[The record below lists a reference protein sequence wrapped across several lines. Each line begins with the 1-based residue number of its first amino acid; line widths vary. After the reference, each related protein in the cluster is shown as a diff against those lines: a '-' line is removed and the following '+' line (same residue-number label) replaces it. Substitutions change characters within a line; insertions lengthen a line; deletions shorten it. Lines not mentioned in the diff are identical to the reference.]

1 MVNQKVE
8 SMKENI
14 KKVLLLGSGALK
26 IGEAGEFDYSGSQAL
41 KALKEEGIETIL
53 INPNIATVQ
62 TSEGVADQ
70 IYFLPVTPY
79 FVEKVIQKEKP
90 EGIMLAF
97 GGQTALNCGV
107 ALYKE
112 GILEKYNVKVLG
124 TPVQAIMDTE
134 DRELFVHK
142 LNEINVKT
150 IKSEAVE
157 NVEDARRAA
166 KELGYPVIVRAAYA
180 LGGLGSG
187 FCDNEQQLDVLVE
200 KAFSF
205 SPQVLVEKSLRGWKE
220 VEYEVVRDRFD
231 NCITVCNMEN
241 FDPLG
246 IHTGES
252 IVIAPS
258 QTLTNKEYH
267 KLREL
272 AIRIIRHIGIVGE
285 CNVQYAFDPESEDY
299 RVIEVNARLSR
310 SSALASKATGY
321 PLAFVAAKLGLGYG
335 LFDLKNSVTKT
346 TSAFFE
352 PALDYVVCKIPR
364 WDLGKFHGVDK
375 ELGSS
380 MKSVGEVM
388 AIGRTFEEAI
398 QKGLR
403 MIGQGMHGFV
413 ENKELVIPDIDKALR
428 EPTDKRI
435 FVISKAFRAGY
446 TIDQVHE
453 LTKID
458 KWFLQKLM
466 NIMKTSEELRK
477 WKVENGELK
486 MVTDIPHGNSQLSTF
501 NSQLRKAKVQGFSDF
516 QIARAIG
523 YEGDMEDGILYIRK
537 HRKEAGILPVVKQID
552 TLAAEYP
559 AQTNYLYLTYSGVA
573 NDVRYL
579 GDHKSIVVLGSGAY
593 RIGSSV
599 EFDWCGVQAL
609 NTIRK
614 EGWRSVMINYNPE
627 TVSTDYDMCDRLYFD
642 ELTFERVMDILELE
656 NPHGV
661 IVSTG
666 GQIPNNLAL
675 RLDAQKINILGTSAK
690 SIDNAEDR
698 EKFSAMLDRIGVD
711 QPRWRELT
719 SMDDIQEFVEE
730 VGFPVL
736 VRPSYVLSGA
746 AMNVCSNQEELERFL
761 KLAANVS
768 KKHPVVVSQ
777 FIEHAKEVEM
787 DAVAQ
792 NGEIVAYAISE
803 HIEFAGVHS
812 GDATI
817 QFPPQKLYVE
827 TVRRIKRISREIA
840 KALNISGPFNIQY
853 LAKDNDIKVIE
864 CNLRASRSFPF
875 VSKVLKIN
883 FIELAT
889 KVMLGLPVE
898 KPEKNLFELDY
909 VGIKASQF
917 SFNRLQKADPVL
929 GVDMASTGEVGCIGM
944 DTSCAVLKA
953 MLSVGY
959 RIPKKNILLS
969 TGTMKQKADMMDA
982 ARMLVNKGYKLFATG
997 GTHKTLAEN
1006 GIEST
1011 HVYWPSEEGH
1021 PQALEMLH
1029 RKEIDMV
1036 VNIPKNLTAGELSNG
1051 YKIRRA
1057 AIDLNIPLITNARLA
1072 SAFINAFCTMSVDDI
1087 AIKSWAEYK

>member
-1 MVNQKVE
+1 
-8 SMKENI
+8 MKDENI

-41 KALKEEGIETIL
+41 KALREEGIETVL

-70 IYFLPVTPY
+70 IYFLPVQPY
-79 FVEKVIQKEKP
+79 FVEEVIKKERP
-90 EGIMLAF
+90 DGILLSF

-107 ALYKE
+107 ELYRQ

-134 DRELFVHK
+134 DRELFVEK
-142 LNEINVKT
+142 LDEINVKT
-150 IKSEAVE
+150 IKSEACE
-157 NVEDARRAA
+157 NIEQTRKAA
-166 KELGYPVIVRAAYA
+166 AELGYPVIIRAAYA

-187 FCDNEQQLDVLVE
+187 FADNEEELDKIAE

-205 SPQVLVEKSLRGWKE
+205 SPQVLVEKSLKGWKE
-220 VEYEVVRDRFD
+220 IEYEVVRDRYD

-258 QTLTNKEYH
+258 QTLTNSEYH
-267 KLREL
+267 KLRAL
-272 AIRIIRHIGIVGE
+272 AIKIIRHIGIVGE
-285 CNVQYAFDPESEDY
+285 CNVQYAFDPQSEDY

-321 PLAFVAAKLGLGYG
+321 PLAFVAAKLGMGYG
-335 LFDLKNSVTKT
+335 LFELKNSVTKT

-364 WDLGKFHGVDK
+364 WDLSKFRGVDK

-388 AIGRTFEEAI
+388 AIGRNFEEAI

-413 ENKELVIPDIDKALR
+413 ENKELEIEDIDAALR
-428 EPTDKRI
+428 EPTDKRV
-435 FVISKAFRAGY
+435 FVISKAMHKGY
-446 TIDQVHE
+446 TVDQIHE

-458 KWFLQKLM
+458 KWFLEKLKHIIDIDEAM
-466 NIMKTSEELRK
+466 KKCNINTLDKEL
-477 WKVENGELK
+477 
-486 MVTDIPHGNSQLSTF
+486 
-501 NSQLRKAKVQGFSDF
+501 LRTAKVYGFTDF
-516 QIARAIG
+516 QIARAVG
-523 YEGDMEDGILYIRK
+523 LENELKSMRK
-537 HRKEAGILPVVKQID
+537 ASLVVRSRRKNYGILPVVKQID

-559 AQTNYLYLTYSGVA
+559 AQTNYLYVTYAGVKSDITFE
-573 NDVRYL
+573 NDKR
-579 GDHKSIVVLGSGAY
+579 SIVVLGSGAY

-614 EGWRSVMINYNPE
+614 EGYRSVMINYNPE

-642 ELTFERVMDILELE
+642 ELTFERVMDIIDLET
-656 NPHGV
+656 PHGV

-666 GQIPNNLAL
+666 GQIPNNLAML
-675 RLDAQKINILGTSAK
+675 LDEQHVPILGTKAQD
-690 SIDNAEDR
+690 IDNAEDR
-698 EKFSAMLDRIGVD
+698 AKFSQMLTNNGIN
-711 QPRWRELT
+711 QPEWSALT
-719 SMDDIQEFVEE
+719 SMEDIDRFIER

-746 AMNVCSNQEELERFL
+746 AMNVCSNEDELKRFL
-761 KLAANVS
+761 QLAANVS
-768 KKHPVVVSQ
+768 EDHPVVVSK
-777 FIEHAKEVEM
+777 FIEHAKEIEM
-787 DAVAQ
+787 DAVAK
-792 NGEIVAYAISE
+792 NGEVIAYAISE

-827 TVRRIKRISREIA
+827 TVRRCKRVGRQIA
-840 KALNISGPFNIQY
+840 KELHINGPFNIQFM
-853 LAKDNDIKVIE
+853 ARDNDILVIE

-883 FIELAT
+883 LIELAT
-889 KVMLGLPVE
+889 RVMLGLPVE
-898 KPEKNLFELDY
+898 KPSKNLFDLDY

-929 GVDMASTGEVGCIGM
+929 GVDMSSTGEVGCLGD
-944 DTSCAVLKA
+944 DTNTALLKS
-953 MLSVGY
+953 MLSVGH

-969 TGTMKQKADMMDA
+969 TGGAKQKVAMLDA
-982 ARMLVNKGYKLFATG
+982 AKMLLENGYKLYATG
-997 GTHKTLAEN
+997 GTSKFLTEN
-1006 GIEST
+1006 GIENT
-1011 HVYWPSEEGH
+1011 HVLWPSEEGEE
-1021 PQALEMLH
+1021 PKALDLLH
-1029 RKEIDMV
+1029 NHTIDMV
-1036 VNIPKNLTAGELSNG
+1036 VNIPKNLTSSELTNG

-1057 AIDLNIPLITNARLA
+1057 AIDLNVPLITNARLA
-1072 SAFINAFCTMSVDDI
+1072 SAFIYAFCTTKIEDI
-1087 AIKSWAEYK
+1087 DIKAWGEY

>member
-1 MVNQKVE
+1 
-8 SMKENI
+8 MKDPNI

-41 KALKEEGIETIL
+41 KALREEGIETVL

-70 IYFLPVTPY
+70 IYFLPVQPY
-79 FVEKVIQKEKP
+79 FVERVIEKERP
-90 EGIMLAF
+90 DGILLSF

-107 ALYKE
+107 ELYE
-112 GILEKYNVKVLG
+112 SGVLEKYSVKVLG
-124 TPVQAIMDTE
+124 TPVKAIMDTE
-134 DRELFVHK
+134 DRERFVEK
-142 LNEINVKT
+142 LDEIEVKT
-150 IKSEAVE
+150 IKSEAC
-157 NVEDARRAA
+157 EDMNQAVKAA
-166 KELGYPVIVRAAYA
+166 NALGYPVIVRAAYA

-187 FCDNEQQLDVLVE
+187 FADNDEELKKICE

-205 SPQVLVEKSLRGWKE
+205 SPQVLVEKSLKGWKE
-220 VEYEVVRDRFD
+220 IEYEVVRDQYD

-258 QTLTNKEYH
+258 QTLTNAEYH

-272 AIRIIRHIGIVGE
+272 SIKIVRHIGIVGE
-285 CNVQYAFDPESEDY
+285 CNVQYAFDPYSEDY

-321 PLAFVAAKLGLGYG
+321 PLAFVAAKLGMGYG

-364 WDLGKFHGVDK
+364 WDLSKFHGVDK

-388 AIGRTFEEAI
+388 AIGRNFEEAI

-413 ENKELVIPDIDKALR
+413 ENKELEIPCIDEALR
-428 EPTDKRI
+428 EPTDKRV
-435 FVISKAFRAGY
+435 FVISKAMHQGY
-446 TIDQVHE
+446 TVDQIHE

-458 KWFLQKLM
+458 RWFLNKLKHIIDIDEKLKRH
-466 NIMKTSEELRK
+466 NINTLDTDLLRESKVYGFTDFQVARALKLEKEYPNMHQASLVVRNLRK
-477 WKVENGELK
+477 
-486 MVTDIPHGNSQLSTF
+486 
-501 NSQLRKAKVQGFSDF
+501 R
-516 QIARAIG
+516 
-523 YEGDMEDGILYIRK
+523 Y
-537 HRKEAGILPVVKQID
+537 GILPVVKQID

-559 AQTNYLYLTYSGVA
+559 AQTNYLYVTYAGTSS
-573 NDVRYL
+573 DVTFTDDRR
-579 GDHKSIVVLGSGAY
+579 SVIVLGSGAY

-609 NTIRK
+609 ETIRRQ
-614 EGWRSVMINYNPE
+614 GYRSIMINYNPE

-642 ELTFERVMDILELE
+642 DLSFERVMDIIDFEH
-656 NPHGV
+656 PHGV

-666 GQIPNNLAL
+666 GQIPNNLAMN
-675 RLDAQKINILGTSAK
+675 LDAQNVPILGTSAK
-690 SIDNAEDR
+690 DIDNAEDR
-698 EKFSAMLDRIGVD
+698 AKFSAMLSRNGIN
-711 QPRWRELT
+711 QPEWSALT
-719 SMDDIQEFVEE
+719 SMDDIEQFVDR

-746 AMNVCSNQEELERFL
+746 AMNICSNREELERFL

-768 KKHPVVVSQ
+768 ADHPVVVSK
-777 FIEHAKEVEM
+777 FIEHAKEIEF
-787 DAVAQ
+787 DAVAKD
-792 NGEIVAYAISE
+792 GDILAYAISE

-827 TVRRIKRISREIA
+827 TVRRIKRIARKIA
-840 KALNISGPFNIQY
+840 EELHISGPFNCQFM
-853 LAKDNDIKVIE
+853 ARENDILVIE
-864 CNLRASRSFPF
+864 CNLRASRSLPF
-875 VSKVLKIN
+875 VSKVLKLN
-883 FIELAT
+883 FIDLAT
-889 KVMLGLPVE
+889 KVMLGIPVE
-898 KPEKNLFELDY
+898 KPNKNLFDLDY

-929 GVDMASTGEVGCIGM
+929 GVDMSSTGEVGCLG
-944 DTSCAVLKA
+944 DDSNQALLKS
-953 MLSVGY
+953 MLSVGQ
-959 RIPKKNILLS
+959 RIPARTVLLS
-969 TGTMKQKADMMDA
+969 TGGAKQKVEMLDA
-982 ARMLVNKGYKLFATG
+982 AKELINHGYELYATP
-997 GTHKTLAEN
+997 GTSRFLTEN
-1006 GIEST
+1006 GVNNT
-1011 HVYWPSEEGH
+1011 LVHWPSEQGAT
-1021 PQALEMLH
+1021 PQALDLLH
-1029 RKEIDMV
+1029 DKKIDMV
-1036 VNIPKNLTAGELSNG
+1036 VNIPKDLTARELTNG

-1057 AIDLNIPLITNARLA
+1057 AIDFNVPLITNSRLA
-1072 SAFINAFCTMSVDDI
+1072 SAFIYAFCNYTPAELDI
-1087 AIKSWAEYK
+1087 KAWGEY

>member
-1 MVNQKVE
+1 
-8 SMKENI
+8 MKDPNI

-41 KALKEEGIETIL
+41 KALREEGIETVL

-70 IYFLPVTPY
+70 IYFLPVQPY
-79 FVEKVIQKEKP
+79 FVERVIEKERP
-90 EGIMLAF
+90 DGILLSF

-107 ALYKE
+107 KLYE
-112 GILEKYNVKVLG
+112 SGVLEKYGVRVLG
-124 TPVQAIMDTE
+124 TPVKAIMDTE
-134 DRELFVHK
+134 DRERFVEK
-142 LNEINVKT
+142 LDEIQVKT
-150 IKSEAVE
+150 IKSEACE
-157 NVEDARRAA
+157 NLQQAVKAA
-166 KELGYPVIVRAAYA
+166 HDLGYPVIIRAAYA

-187 FCDNEQQLDVLVE
+187 FANNDEELRKICE

-205 SPQVLVEKSLRGWKE
+205 SPQVLVEKSLKGWKE
-220 VEYEVVRDRFD
+220 IEYEVVRDQYD

-258 QTLTNKEYH
+258 QTLTNSEYH
-267 KLREL
+267 KLRAL
-272 AIRIIRHIGIVGE
+272 SIKIVRHIGIVGE
-285 CNVQYAFDPESEDY
+285 CNVQYAFDPHSEDY

-321 PLAFVAAKLGLGYG
+321 PLAFVAAKLGMGYG
-335 LFDLKNSVTKT
+335 LFDLKTSVTKT

-364 WDLGKFHGVDK
+364 WDLSKFHGVDK

-388 AIGRTFEEAI
+388 AIGRNFEEAI

-413 ENKELVIPDIDKALR
+413 ENKELEIPGIDEALK
-428 EPTDKRI
+428 EPTDKRV
-435 FVISKAFRAGY
+435 FVISKAMQKGY
-446 TIDQVHE
+446 TVDQIHN

-458 KWFLQKLM
+458 RWFLYKLKHIIDIDEQLKRH
-466 NIMKTSEELRK
+466 NINTVDASLLR
-477 WKVENGELK
+477 
-486 MVTDIPHGNSQLSTF
+486 D
-501 NSQLRKAKVQGFSDF
+501 AKVYGFTDF
-516 QIARAIG
+516 QIARALKLEND
-523 YEGDMEDGILYIRK
+523 YPNMHQALLVVRNLRK
-537 HRKEAGILPVVKQID
+537 RYGILPVVKQID

-559 AQTNYLYLTYSGVA
+559 AQTNYLYVTYSGTASDVSFS
-573 NDVRYL
+573 NDRRAV
-579 GDHKSIVVLGSGAY
+579 IVLGSGAY

-609 NTIRK
+609 ETIRRQ
-614 EGWRSVMINYNPE
+614 GYRSVMINYNPE

-642 ELTFERVMDILELE
+642 DLSFERVMDIIDFEH
-656 NPHGV
+656 PHGV

-666 GQIPNNLAL
+666 GQIPNNLAMYL
-675 RLDAQKINILGTSAK
+675 AAENVPILGTSAK
-690 SIDNAEDR
+690 DIDNAEDR
-698 EKFSAMLDRIGVD
+698 AKFSAMLSRNGIN
-711 QPRWRELT
+711 QPEWSALT
-719 SMDDIQEFVEE
+719 SMNDIEKFVDR

-746 AMNVCSNQEELERFL
+746 AMNICSNREELERFL

-768 KKHPVVVSQ
+768 EDHPVVVSK
-777 FIEHAKEVEM
+777 FIEHAKEIEF
-787 DAVAQ
+787 DAVAKD
-792 NGEIVAYAISE
+792 GDILAYAISE

-827 TVRRIKRISREIA
+827 TVRRIKRVARRIA
-840 KALNISGPFNIQY
+840 EELHISGPFNCQFM
-853 LAKDNDIKVIE
+853 ARENDILVIE
-864 CNLRASRSFPF
+864 CNLRASRSLPF
-875 VSKVLKIN
+875 VSKVLKLN
-883 FIELAT
+883 FIDLAT
-889 KVMLGLPVE
+889 KVMLGIPVE
-898 KPEKNLFELDY
+898 KPSKNLFDLDY

-929 GVDMASTGEVGCIGM
+929 GVDMSSTGEVGCLGD
-944 DTSCAVLKA
+944 DTNQALLKS
-953 MLSVGY
+953 MLSVGQ
-959 RIPKKNILLS
+959 RIPAHTVLLS
-969 TGTMKQKADMMDA
+969 TGGAKQKAEMLDA
-982 ARMLVNKGYKLFATG
+982 AKELIAHGYELYATP
-997 GTHKTLAEN
+997 GTSRFLLEN
-1006 GIEST
+1006 GVNNVLV
-1011 HVYWPSEEGH
+1011 HWPSDEGEA
-1021 PQALEMLH
+1021 PQALELLH
-1029 RKEIDMV
+1029 ERKIDMV
-1036 VNIPKNLTAGELSNG
+1036 VNIPKNLTARELTNG

-1057 AIDLNIPLITNARLA
+1057 AIDLNIPLITNSRLA
-1072 SAFINAFCTMSVDDI
+1072 SAFIHAFCTLSLDDI
-1087 AIKSWAEYK
+1087 DIKAWGEY

>member
-1 MVNQKVE
+1 
-8 SMKENI
+8 MKEDI
-14 KKVLLLGSGALK
+14 KKVLILGSGALK

-41 KALKEEGIETIL
+41 KAIKEEGIRTVL

-62 TSEGVADQ
+62 TSEGVADTV
-70 IYFLPVTPY
+70 YFLPVTPF
-79 FVEKVIQKEKP
+79 FVEKVIEKERP
-90 EGIMLAF
+90 EGILLAF

-107 ALYKE
+107 ALYQS
-112 GILEKYNVKVLG
+112 GVLEKYNVRVLG

-134 DRELFVHK
+134 DRELFVRK
-142 LNEINVKT
+142 LDEIDVKT

-157 NVEDARRAA
+157 NIVDARRAA
-166 KELGYPVIVRAAYA
+166 RELGYPVIVRAAYA

-187 FCDNEQQLDVLVE
+187 FCDNEEELDVLVE

-205 SPQVLVEKSLRGWKE
+205 SPQVLVEKSLKGWKE

-258 QTLTNKEYH
+258 QTLSNTDYH

-285 CNVQYAFDPESEDY
+285 CNVQYAYDPESEDY

-364 WDLGKFHGVDK
+364 WDLGKFHGVAR

-413 ENKELVIPDIDKALR
+413 ENKELLIPDIDKALN
-428 EPTDKRI
+428 EPTDHRI

-446 TIDQVHE
+446 TIDQIHD

-458 KWFLQKLM
+458 KWFLQKLY
-466 NIMKTSEELRK
+466 NIIQTAGALESFSRI
-477 WKVENGELK
+477 V
-486 MVTDIPHGNSQLSTF
+486 DIPDNLF
-501 NSQLRKAKVQGFSDF
+501 RLAKKQGFSDF
-516 QIARAIG
+516 QIARAIFK
-523 YEGDMEDGILYIRK
+523 DQMEDGEKAILQVRQDRK
-537 HRKEAGILPVVKQID
+537 YRGILPVVKQID

-559 AQTNYLYLTYSGVA
+559 AQTNYLYLTYSGTES
-573 NDVRYL
+573 DVHYL
-579 GDHKSIVVLGSGAY
+579 GDKRSIVVLGSGAY

-666 GQIPNNLAL
+666 GQIPNNLAM
-675 RLDAQKINILGTSAK
+675 RLDEQHVNILGTSAK

-711 QPRWRELT
+711 QPRWKELS
-719 SMDDIQEFVEE
+719 SMEDINQFVEE

-746 AMNVCSNQEELERFL
+746 AMNVCSNKEELERFL
-761 KLAANVS
+761 QLAANVS

-787 DAVAQ
+787 DAVADH
-792 NGEIVAYAISE
+792 GEIVMYAISE

-817 QFPPQKLYVE
+817 QFPAQKLYVE
-827 TVRRIKRISREIA
+827 TVRRIKRISKQIA
-840 KALNISGPFNIQY
+840 KELNISGPFNIQY
-853 LAKDNDIKVIE
+853 LAKGNEIKVIE

-889 KVMLGLPVE
+889 RIMLGLPVE
-898 KPEKNLFELDY
+898 KPNKNEFDLDY

-929 GVDMASTGEVGCIGM
+929 GVDMASTGEVGCIG
-944 DTSCAVLKA
+944 DDVSEAILKS
-953 MLSVGY
+953 MLSVGL
-959 RIPKKNILLS
+959 RIPEKNILLS
-969 TGTMKQKADMMDA
+969 TGTPKQKVAMLDA
-982 ARMLVNKGYKLFATG
+982 AKMLATKGYNLFATG
-997 GTHKTLAEN
+997 GTHRFLKEN
-1006 GIEST
+1006 GIPST
-1011 HVYWPSEEGH
+1011 RVYWPSEEGKQ
-1021 PQALEMLH
+1021 PQALTMLH
-1029 RKEIDMV
+1029 EKKIDMV
-1036 VNIPKNLTAGELSNG
+1036 VNIPRDLSAGELDNG

-1057 AIDLNIPLITNARLA
+1057 AIDLNTTLITNARLA
-1072 SAFINAFCTMSVDDI
+1072 SAFIEAFCTLTVDDI
-1087 AIKSWAEYK
+1087 QIKSWQEYR

>member
-1 MVNQKVE
+1 MKDE
-8 SMKENI
+8 SI
-14 KKVLLLGSGALK
+14 KKVLILGSGALK

-41 KALKEEGIETIL
+41 KALREEGVSTVL

-70 IYFLPVTPY
+70 IYFLPVQPY
-79 FVEKVIQKEKP
+79 FVERVIEKERP
-90 EGIMLAF
+90 DGILLSF

-107 ALYKE
+107 ELDKT
-112 GILEKYNVKVLG
+112 GVLQKYNVKVLG
-124 TPVQAIMDTE
+124 TPVKAIMDTE
-134 DRELFVHK
+134 DRELFVER
-142 LNEINVKT
+142 LDEIDVKT
-150 IKSEAVE
+150 IKSEAC
-157 NVEDARRAA
+157 EDIQQARMAA
-166 KELGYPVIVRAAYA
+166 KNLGYPVIVRVAYA

-187 FCDNEQQLDVLVE
+187 FADNEEELNTLCE

-205 SPQVLVEKSLRGWKE
+205 SPQVLVEKSLKGWKE
-220 VEYEVVRDRFD
+220 IEYEVVRDRYD

-258 QTLTNKEYH
+258 QTLSNSEYH
-267 KLREL
+267 KLRAL
-272 AIRIIRHIGIVGE
+272 SIKIVRHIGIVGE

-321 PLAFVAAKLGLGYG
+321 PLAFVAAKLGMGYG
-335 LFDLKNSVTKT
+335 LFELKNSVTKT

-364 WDLGKFHGVDK
+364 WDLSKFRGVDK

-388 AIGRTFEEAI
+388 AIGRNFEEAI

-413 ENKELVIPDIDKALR
+413 ENKELQIDDLDAALR
-428 EPTDKRI
+428 EPTDKRV
-435 FVISKAFRAGY
+435 FLISKAMHKGY
-446 TIDQVHE
+446 TVDQIHD

-458 KWFLQKLM
+458 RWFLNKLKH
-466 NIMKTSEELRK
+466 IIDIDEELKRK
-477 WKVENGELK
+477 NINTLDKEL
-486 MVTDIPHGNSQLSTF
+486 
-501 NSQLRKAKVQGFSDF
+501 LRTAKVYGFTDF
-516 QIARAIG
+516 QIARAVGLEEECQNMHQAMRIVRR
-523 YEGDMEDGILYIRK
+523 LRK
-537 HRKEAGILPVVKQID
+537 GFGILPVVKQID

-559 AQTNYLYLTYSGVA
+559 AQTNYLYVTYAGVA
-573 NDVRYL
+573 SDITFSNDRNSV
-579 GDHKSIVVLGSGAY
+579 IVLGSGAY

-609 NTIRK
+609 NTIRRQ
-614 EGWRSVMINYNPE
+614 GYRSIMINYNPE

-642 ELTFERVMDILELE
+642 ELTFERVMDIIDAE

-666 GQIPNNLAL
+666 GQIPNNLAMY
-675 RLDAQKINILGTSAK
+675 LDEENVPILGTSAK
-690 SIDNAEDR
+690 DIDNAEDR
-698 EKFSAMLDRIGVD
+698 AKFSSMLTENGIN
-711 QPRWRELT
+711 QPEWSALT
-719 SMDDIQEFVEE
+719 SMDDIDKFVDR

-746 AMNVCSNQEELERFL
+746 AMNICSNKDELTRFL
-761 KLAANVS
+761 QLAANVS
-768 KKHPVVVSQ
+768 VDHPVVVSK
-777 FIEHAKEVEM
+777 FIEYAKEIEM

-792 NGEIVAYAISE
+792 DGEIMAYAISE

-827 TVRRIKRISREIA
+827 TMRRIKRISRQIA
-840 KALNISGPFNIQY
+840 KKLHINGPFNIQFM
-853 LAKDNDIKVIE
+853 ARDNDILVIE

-875 VSKVLKIN
+875 VSKVLKLNLID
-883 FIELAT
+883 LAT
-889 KVMLGLPVE
+889 KIMLGAPVE
-898 KPEKNLFELDY
+898 KPNKNLFDLDY

-929 GVDMASTGEVGCIGM
+929 GVDMSSTGEVGCLGD
-944 DTSCAVLKA
+944 DTSTALLKS
-953 MLSVGY
+953 MLSVGH
-959 RIPKKNILLS
+959 RIPKKTILLS
-969 TGTMKQKADMMDA
+969 TGGAKQKAEMLDA
-982 ARMLVNKGYKLFATG
+982 AKMLKQHGYELYATV
-997 GTHKTLAEN
+997 GTSKYLTEN
-1006 GIEST
+1006 GIENT
-1011 HVYWPSEEGH
+1011 LVYMPSDEGQQ
-1021 PQALEMLH
+1021 PQALDLLH
-1029 RKEIDMV
+1029 EKKIDMV
-1036 VNIPKNLTAGELSNG
+1036 VNMPKDLTPRELTNG

-1057 AIDLNIPLITNARLA
+1057 AIDLNVPLITNSRLA
-1072 SAFINAFCTMSVDDI
+1072 SAFISAFCNVSLDDI
-1087 AIKSWAEYK
+1087 DIKAWGEY

>member
-1 MVNQKVE
+1 
-8 SMKENI
+8 MKDPNI

-41 KALKEEGIETIL
+41 KALREEGIETVL

-70 IYFLPVTPY
+70 IYFLPVQPY
-79 FVEKVIQKEKP
+79 FVERVIEKERP
-90 EGIMLAF
+90 DGILLSF

-107 ALYKE
+107 ELYE
-112 GILEKYNVKVLG
+112 SGVLEKYAVKVLG
-124 TPVQAIMDTE
+124 TPVKAIMDTE
-134 DRELFVHK
+134 DRERFVEK
-142 LNEINVKT
+142 LDEIEVKT
-150 IKSEAVE
+150 IKSEAC
-157 NVEDARRAA
+157 EDMNQAVKAA
-166 KELGYPVIVRAAYA
+166 NALGYPVIVRAAYA

-187 FCDNEQQLDVLVE
+187 FADNDEELKKICE

-205 SPQVLVEKSLRGWKE
+205 SPQVLVEKSLKGWKE
-220 VEYEVVRDRFD
+220 IEYEVVRDQYD

-258 QTLTNKEYH
+258 QTLTNAEYH

-272 AIRIIRHIGIVGE
+272 SIKIVRHIGIVGE
-285 CNVQYAFDPESEDY
+285 CNVQYAFDPYSEDY

-321 PLAFVAAKLGLGYG
+321 PLAFVAAKLGMGYG

-364 WDLGKFHGVDK
+364 WDLSKFHGVDK

-388 AIGRTFEEAI
+388 AIGRNFEEAI

-413 ENKELVIPDIDKALR
+413 ENKELEIPCIDEALR
-428 EPTDKRI
+428 EPTDKRV
-435 FVISKAFRAGY
+435 FVISKAMHQGY
-446 TIDQVHE
+446 TVDQIHE

-458 KWFLQKLM
+458 RWFLNKLKHIIDIDEKLKRH
-466 NIMKTSEELRK
+466 NINTLDTDLLRESKVYGFTDFQVARALKLEKEYPNMHQASLVVRNLRK
-477 WKVENGELK
+477 
-486 MVTDIPHGNSQLSTF
+486 
-501 NSQLRKAKVQGFSDF
+501 R
-516 QIARAIG
+516 
-523 YEGDMEDGILYIRK
+523 Y
-537 HRKEAGILPVVKQID
+537 GILPVVKQID

-559 AQTNYLYLTYSGVA
+559 AQTNYLYVTYAGTSS
-573 NDVRYL
+573 DVSFTDDRR
-579 GDHKSIVVLGSGAY
+579 SVIVLGSGAY

-609 NTIRK
+609 ETIRRQ
-614 EGWRSVMINYNPE
+614 GYRSIMINYNPE

-642 ELTFERVMDILELE
+642 DLSFERVMDIIDFEH
-656 NPHGV
+656 PHGV

-666 GQIPNNLAL
+666 GQIPNNLAMN
-675 RLDAQKINILGTSAK
+675 LDAQNVPILGTSAK
-690 SIDNAEDR
+690 DIDNAEDR
-698 EKFSAMLDRIGVD
+698 AKFSAMLSRNGIN
-711 QPRWRELT
+711 QPEWSALT
-719 SMDDIQEFVEE
+719 SMDDIEQFVDR

-746 AMNVCSNQEELERFL
+746 AMNICSNREELERFL

-768 KKHPVVVSQ
+768 ADHPVVVSK
-777 FIEHAKEVEM
+777 FIEHAKEIEF
-787 DAVAQ
+787 DAVAKD
-792 NGEIVAYAISE
+792 GDILAYAISE

-827 TVRRIKRISREIA
+827 TVRRIKRIARKIA
-840 KALNISGPFNIQY
+840 EELHISGPFNCQFM
-853 LAKDNDIKVIE
+853 ARENDILVIE
-864 CNLRASRSFPF
+864 CNLRASRSLPF
-875 VSKVLKIN
+875 VSKVLKLN
-883 FIELAT
+883 FIDLAT
-889 KVMLGLPVE
+889 KVMLGIPVE
-898 KPEKNLFELDY
+898 KPNKNLFDLDY

-929 GVDMASTGEVGCIGM
+929 GVDMSSTGEVGCLG
-944 DTSCAVLKA
+944 DDSNQALLKS
-953 MLSVGY
+953 MLSVGQ
-959 RIPKKNILLS
+959 RIPARTVLLS
-969 TGTMKQKADMMDA
+969 TGGAKQKVEMLDA
-982 ARMLVNKGYKLFATG
+982 AKELINHGYELYATP
-997 GTHKTLAEN
+997 GTSRFLTEN
-1006 GIEST
+1006 GVNNT
-1011 HVYWPSEEGH
+1011 PVHWPSEQGAT
-1021 PQALEMLH
+1021 PQALDLLH
-1029 RKEIDMV
+1029 DKKIDMV
-1036 VNIPKNLTAGELSNG
+1036 VNIPKDLTAGELTNG

-1057 AIDLNIPLITNARLA
+1057 AIDLNVPLITNSRLA
-1072 SAFINAFCTMSVDDI
+1072 SAFIYAFCNYTPAELDI
-1087 AIKSWAEYK
+1087 KAWGEY